1 MVETKG
7 FARARIRTRLT
18 RSLGATIAIG
28 LVLSIVTLGFVVRT
42 LGELS
47 TQTATM
53 SRVMETEDALKVAI
67 FTEET
72 FAFDYALSHSERPI
86 EELREAR
93 STELEMYSELARLVP
108 NDTGVLDA
116 GRLVRELSS
125 AWQTGWVEEFL
136 HKVRDGATIDAAAE
150 IEASEAL
157 FAPLE
162 EAIFGLEDILAT
174 RRAATI
180 ADVDQAMATLTAV
193 IAPVGLTTTLVLIL
207 LGVWLTRTI
216 SGPLQRLDRTAH
228 ALIAG
233 EDVTFVPERD
243 DEIGSL
249 ALVLE
254 QLRVDARDRYGAAI
268 SEADR
273 AATFNRLADLTSF
286 ARDETELLD
295 VAVRTLQR
303 VAPSER
309 GDILLLNN
317 STNHL
322 VLSAAWGGDQPPVG
336 TIADVDRI
344 DRCPGIRRAT
354 AFIVEDLS
362 DEMSVHCP
370 VHPAEHGS
378 LLCLPM
384 QALGNTVGVIHLERA
399 EVNGFSAEVLG
410 LAARVAEQ
418 VALAIANTRLMK
430 TMESLAM
437 TDPLTGLRN
446 ARFFDSH
453 LEQELAVAERDR
465 QSVGLMMLDVD
476 HFKAFNDDFGHPAGD
491 EALRTLARVLRS
503 TIRQSDIVARYGGE
517 EFVIALRNSDSAESM
532 QVAEKIRAAV
542 EHAIVE
548 IGPGRYG
555 RITAS
560 IGVVSTDVHH
570 LDQKRLLSLADAAL
584 YKAKDLGRNRVE
596 AAYVEPGTTPQ
607 RRKMATPRLRAI
619 AAAEGRATKA

>member
-1 MVETKG
+1 MFAGKQ
-7 FARARIRTRLT
+7 FARAGIRARLT
-18 RSLGATIAIG
+18 RSLGATIVLG
-28 LVLSIVTLGFVVRT
+28 VVLSIVTLGLVVRT
-42 LGELS
+42 LGDLS
-47 TQTATM
+47 AETATM
-53 SRVMETEDALKVAI
+53 SRVMEAEDALKIAI

-72 FAFDYALSHSERPI
+72 FAFDFALSHSDRPI

-93 STELEMYSELARLVP
+93 TTELEMYSELARLVP
-108 NDTGVLDA
+108 ADTGVMDA
-116 GRLVRELSS
+116 ARVVRELSS

-136 HKVRDGATIDAAAE
+136 HKVRDGATFDAAAE

-157 FAPLE
+157 FGPLE
-162 EAIFGLEDILAT
+162 EAIFDLEDVLAL
-174 RRAATI
+174 RRAGTI
-180 ADVDQAMATLTAV
+180 ADVDRAMTTL
-193 IAPVGLTTTLVLIL
+193 IAIIVPVGLTTTIVLTL

-228 ALIAG
+228 ALVAG
-233 EDVTFVPERD
+233 DDVTFVPERD

-254 QLRVDARDRYGAAI
+254 RLRVDARDRYGVAI

-286 ARDETELLD
+286 ARDEGELLD
-295 VAVRTLQR
+295 VAVRTLER
-303 VAPSER
+303 VAPSTR

-322 VLSAAWGGDQPPVG
+322 VLSAAWGDDQPVVG

-354 AFIVEDLS
+354 AFVAEDLS
-362 DEMSVHCP
+362 DGMTVHCP
-370 VHPAEHGS
+370 VHPADHGS

-399 EVNGFSAEVLG
+399 DVNGFSAESLS

-453 LEQELAVAERDR
+453 LEQELAVAERDK
-465 QSVGLMMLDVD
+465 QPIALMMLDVD

-503 TIRQSDIVARYGGE
+503 TIRASDVVARYGGE
-517 EFVIALRNSDSAESM
+517 EFVVALRNAGTDEAME
-532 QVAEKIRAAV
+532 VAEKLRAAIEQAV
-542 EHAIVE
+542 VE

-560 IGVVSTDVHH
+560 FGVVSTDVHH
-570 LDQKRLLSLADAAL
+570 LDQKRLLSLADTAL
-584 YKAKDLGRNRVE
+584 YLAKDKGRNRVE
-596 AAYVEPGTTPQ
+596 VAHAQPGSSAQ
-607 RRKMATPRLRAI
+607 GRKRATPRLRTVDPVAGVQS
-619 AAAEGRATKA
+619 AS